1 MASYRPTQAPHTSAA
16 DTTTAVD
23 AFMVGLEHPH
33 KAVIEAIRSALLDA
47 ATGIAEGIKWNAP
60 SFRRAGHPYFATVH
74 LRERAGVAL
83 ILHLGAKVRALGP
96 DGIVVDDPAHL
107 LKWLA
112 KDRAS
117 LRFAD
122 LVDFEAKR
130 PAFLALI
137 RSWMANL

>member
-23 AFMVGLEHPH
+23 AFMASLEHPH
-33 KAVIEAIRSALLDA
+33 KDVIEAIRVAVLGA
-47 ATGIAEGIKWNAP
+47 GPGIAEGIKWNSP
-60 SFRRAGHPYFATVH
+60 SFRRAGGYFATVH